1 MELPAG
7 WAWSR
12 LEEVAEVRLGR
23 QRSPKNHSGDQM
35 RPYLR
40 AANVDWNGLK
50 LGDVKE
56 MNFTDAELETYRLI
70 PGDIVLSE
78 ASGSA
83 GEVGKPAIWNDQIA
97 DCCFQNTL
105 IRVRATTNIEPHYL
119 LHLLRHEAT
128 RGAFAKG
135 ARGVGIHHLGAAKLA
150 AWRIPVPPL
159 AEQRRIVESLES
171 HLSRLDAGSA
181 YLTVVQAK
189 SRRLRSLLYGRA
201 MSGGFSRPVN
211 ADETPTESALHL
223 ASRSL
228 ATRRWQP
235 ITPVSIPGYTLPDNW
250 TNISLGT
257 LSHSSGYGT
266 STKCG
271 YDALGYP
278 VLRIPNVQ
286 GGSIDLSDVKN
297 AVDPELDLTKFS
309 LDPGDLLFVRT
320 NGSPS
325 LIGRVGVVE
334 KPLAYAFASYLIRFR
349 LTPGFVEPR
358 WIQLVTQSPL
368 WRRAIERYAASSAG
382 QYNLSAE
389 TLSRLPIPVPPLE
402 VQRETLAAVDTA
414 VVGAVRLVSATDAAI
429 RRSRHLRISVAN
441 RAFSGQLVP
450 QDPADEPAS
459 LLLERIRAEREAQG
473 GKAMRG
479 TRRPRKTDE
488 AAPPPPPASTPS
500 PATAVQQELPL

>member
-1 MELPAG
+1 MQLPAG
-7 WAWSR
+7 WVWSR
-12 LEEVAEVRLGR
+12 LEEISEVRLGR

-56 MNFTDAELETYRLI
+56 MNFTDAELETYRLL

-83 GEVGKPAIWNDQIA
+83 GEVGKPAIWDNQIP

-105 IRVRATTNIEPHYL
+105 IRVRATTEVEPRYL

-150 AWRIPVPPL
+150 AWRIPVAPL

-171 HLSRLDAGSA
+171 HLSRLDAGRTD
-181 YLTVVQAK
+181 LTAARAK
-189 SRRLRSLLYGRA
+189 SQRLTSVLYGRA
-201 MSGGFSRPVN
+201 MSGGFSRPVS
-211 ADETPTESALHL
+211 ADEAVTESALRR
-223 ASRSL
+223 ASSSL

-235 ITPVSIPGYTLPDNW
+235 VAPVSIPGYTPPENW
-250 TNISLGT
+250 TTVSLGT

-266 STKCG
+266 STKCD
-271 YDALGYP
+271 YKAQGYP

-297 AVDPELDLTKFS
+297 AVDPDLDLTKFS
-309 LDPGDLLFVRT
+309 LDFGDLLFVRT

-334 KPLAYAFASYLIRFR
+334 KPLPYAFASYLIRFR

-358 WIQLVTQSPL
+358 WIQLVTQSPD

-389 TLSRLPIPVPPLE
+389 TLSRLPVPVPPLE

-414 VVGAVRLVSATDAAI
+414 VSGAVRLVSAIDTAI
-429 RRSRHLRISVAN
+429 TRSRHLRIAVAN
-441 RAFSGQLVP
+441 HAFSGRLVP
-450 QDPADEPAS
+450 QDPTDEPAS
-459 LLLERIRAEREAQG
+459 VLLDRIRAERESQD
-473 GKAMRG
+473 GKAKR
-479 TRRPRKTDE
+479 TSRRPRKAAE
-488 AAPPPPPASTPS
+488 AVPPPAPASTPS